1 MKRIVAVLFC
11 VALAF
16 TMISGCCGVGD
27 DCSKCK
33 ELCQSALDKAQS
45 IEASCTASAKAAGD
59 AAMRAENAA
68 RRAEAAAEK
77 CEAMF
82 KRHMKK

>member
-1 MKRIVAVLFC
+1 MKRIVALLFV

-16 TMISGCCGVGD
+16 TMISGCCVHNRIAK
-27 DCSKCK
+27 KCT
-33 ELCQSALDKAQS
+33 ELCQAAMDKAQA
-45 IEASCTASAKAAGD
+45 IEQSCTASARAAEA

-68 RRAEAAAEK
+68 RRAEAAADK

-82 KRHMKK
+82 KKGMKK

>member
-1 MKRIVAVLFC
+1 MKKILAVLFV
-11 VALAF
+11 VAFAF
-16 TMISGCCGVGD
+16 TIAGCCGLEGD
-27 DCSKCK
+27 CAKCK

-82 KRHMKK
+82 KKHMKK

>member
-1 MKRIVAVLFC
+1 MKRILAVLFV
-11 VALAF
+11 VAFAF
-16 TMISGCCGVGD
+16 TLVGCCGTD
-27 DCSKCK
+27 ECTKCK

-82 KRHMKK
+82 KKHMKK